1 MTINCKKPIEISNL
15 HSLESALSG
24 VIKTLKF
31 NPKSL
36 RAAPHN
42 YQIDMEIVKK
52 RPGHKLSQNKVYRLC
67 LQNSLFKS
75 AWLNSNLLPNFFLP
89 YAKNG
94 QKSAKVK
101 AIFSCSYIKTGKG
114 L

>member
-31 NPKSL
+31 NQKSL

-42 YQIDMEIVKK
+42 YQIDVEIVKK
-52 RPGHKLSQNKVYRLC
+52 RHGHKLSQNKA
-67 LQNSLFKS
+67 LQ
-75 AWLNSNLLPNFFLP
+75 ALLT
-89 YAKNG
+89 K
-94 QKSAKVK
+94 
-101 AIFSCSYIKTGKG
+101 
-114 L
+114 